1 MQFIS
6 PKEVSINKLAYSI
19 IDIRERYEYD
29 FGNIGCLNIPMDEFC
44 SRMDELPK
52 NQKIVLMCQSGKR
65 ATALGNLLSID
76 FNKSDILV
84 LEGGIQAW
92 KNTIEPALNIE

>member
-1 MQFIS
+1 MQFIT
-6 PKEVSINKLAYSI
+6 PIEVSRNKTAYFI
-19 IDIRERYEYD
+19 VDIRERYEFD

-44 SRMDELPK
+44 SRVSELPE
-52 NQKIVLMCQSGKR
+52 NQQIVLMCKSGKR

-92 KNTIEPALNIE
+92 KNTIEPTLNIE